1 MTATARPLALVSK
14 SIDCLTDQA
23 TSVMES
29 LLALMKQEKVHG
41 HGKVELFIN
50 KVFRSQ
56 LLIDIYIIARA
67 TSKTLPSASY
77 M

>member
-1 MTATARPLALVSK
+1 MRMTMTAIARPLALVSK

-41 HGKVELFIN
+41 HGKFEM
-50 KVFRSQ
+50 
-56 LLIDIYIIARA
+56 LLIV
-67 TSKTLPSASY
+67 T
-77 M
+77 